1 MNPIQ
6 PIPLE
11 NLDDAHES
19 GASLRG
25 GHNFRIFFALDHL
38 QFRQLE
44 IADPVPTG
52 RQILASAGL
61 NPHDDIGLFMILTS
75 GDFEDVRLDEP
86 VDLRGR
92 GIERFIAFRSDRTFR
107 FSLDDKQIVW
117 GHPSMLSDD
126 LHFLADTDDET
137 AVFLE
142 VRGGEDILIDA
153 DTSVDLTAAG
163 IERFITGPKPHRG
176 FVIKLNS
183 REYVLTDDLAT
194 YEQIVALEFEY
205 PPANPNISYS
215 MTYRHAASKPHA
227 GELGAGGSVTVK
239 RKGTVFNVT
248 ATDKS

>member
-1 MNPIQ
+1 MNQIQ
-6 PIPLE
+6 PIPPD
-11 NLDDAHES
+11 NPDDAHENGS
-19 GASLRG
+19 NLRG

-44 IADPVPTG
+44 IADPVPAG
-52 RQILASAGL
+52 RQILAAAGL
-61 NPHDDIGLFMILTS
+61 NPRDDFDLFMILPS
-75 GDFEDVRLDEP
+75 GNFEDVRLDEA
-86 VDLRGR
+86 VDVRGR
-92 GIERFIAFRSDRTFR
+92 GIEKFIAFKSDRTFK
-107 FSLDDKQIVW
+107 FTLNDKQIVW
-117 GHPSMLSDD
+117 GHSSILGDDLYFLSDK
-126 LHFLADTDDET
+126 DDET
-137 AVFLE
+137 AIFLE
-142 VRGGEDILIDA
+142 VPGGEDILIDA
-153 DTSVDLTAAG
+153 GTSVDLTAAG
-163 IERFITGPKPHRG
+163 VEHFITGPKPHRG

-183 REYVLTDDLAT
+183 REYMLTDDLAT